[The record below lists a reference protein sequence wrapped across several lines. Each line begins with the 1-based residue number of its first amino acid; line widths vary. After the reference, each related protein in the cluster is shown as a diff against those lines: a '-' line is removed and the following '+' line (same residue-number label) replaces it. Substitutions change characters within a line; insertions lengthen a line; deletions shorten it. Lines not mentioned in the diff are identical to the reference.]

1 MSNNLRQIAK
11 DLRSFVKRCKD
22 VHYSDS
28 LLITFLVTGLLTTF
42 APSIIRAD
50 VAEDQQEVSA
60 QAYDTITDLRQ
71 SFLRA
76 KKENQ
81 KALRG
86 ANAEL
91 AQLLKEGDQVVKSP
105 WASFQFGTGYTNN
118 DWGTSYKGRGGKK
131 LEYYSRTNDLT
142 KYVFDASKHQYGA
155 TNLNLPRN
163 QEPNSLAITP
173 ANIHEPYR
181 PYTPERLDSLVLPT
195 APTFD
200 YNVPTSGNVA
210 TDFRLEVNPNAPYT
224 PDGTYVEPAVARDVN
239 QRYFNNLTTT
249 YNTNTI
255 NTTTGNVN
263 TPTNGGTFEVD
274 SSGAGKL
281 YSGYWWWGNNAWHF
295 SSVNKISGG
304 QFKIADTQSLS
315 SWWYSW
321 TGNSTYNSVDV
332 NGFNTN
338 YSGIDDGTLATAP
351 TRTLTLTEGNL
362 RWYAAAQYL
371 ASHPTLSWNEAVTA
385 VAGNGY
391 VYWSTTIPNTPP
403 LTGTHSGWMYDPTG
417 AGGGSEMTSIPTYTA
432 PGGITHL
439 ADSSI
444 KISGGTVEVTGNTF
458 SVVNGGTPSRDKRT
472 GVQVAGGTVNMTGD
486 NTFTVWGAKN
496 NGVVLDS
503 GGTLNMTKSGTNP
516 NSFGISGS
524 DNNALLLNGGDF
536 TSDKTEIT
544 ISGNKNIGINNQ
556 GASSANIS
564 RGFITLNAGT
574 TNSNAIYTKSND
586 LNTQLVQF
594 NINGSSSTSED
605 KNAGIYA
612 GSGSSKVS
620 DDRSTF
626 AISGT
631 GNNGIYAADGD
642 VETSGTTFQVFG
654 HWKNNGIYAKASG
667 KDVKVTRGSFNITG
681 TESNGIRAEESNII
695 TNGVSFTVNGSSANG
710 IHLSSN
716 AVKLEDTDSTF
727 NISNG
732 NSNGVYAKVGD
743 VTLDGTRMT
752 VSGTNNNGVLLL
764 QGVGTVNIQGTNRR
778 GSYTVNGS
786 GGLNGNN
793 GVYVSNNVTVAKIE
807 KNDFTVNGNGVG
819 LLVGDTGGAG
829 TVTLI
834 DDSTFNVT
842 DTNASS
848 TNSGTAIYMH
858 EGTIGNFKNSKVTGG
873 GTGANAGNDILVAI
887 NTPKA
892 NSITHEKTLY
902 EATGDNNVVFNLQNG
917 TTADTTT
924 TTLTTDAAGSKIG
937 ADVVIHGDYNSV
949 YKVNQFVKKV
959 EIINGDQT
967 ATGSLGTDNLAT
979 EAQVGKGRIFLKGNN
994 NVIYDGLA
1002 YVQEGEITLGDAQ
1015 LVGDNNAI
1023 VSLQGPRVKVNAATG
1038 TIAPAG
1044 AFKGNIRLQ
1053 GAIGGEARQY
1063 GANYSNNNVAIYA
1076 ASGQNSYLGEGVIS
1090 NLGGGLDN
1098 VKVED
1103 LNVAFGSASRN
1114 GVLIYATNGTYV
1126 EADTSTT
1133 YDSGGSPVAAITD
1146 GGIGAGTTPK
1156 RGYDVDNVNYGDT
1169 SRRTIMGYA
1178 NGVFS
1183 DITNYALSAASA
1195 PKKQSTIEFK
1205 KPIDMVAKEGIAF
1218 YALNG
1223 GKVKTE
1229 KAARAGGGESI
1240 VAYANGQDTTG
1251 AIAGSAGRSWVE
1263 ASNIT
1268 AADYVILADY
1278 GNRSDAERL
1287 KVYKNVGAYAKAG
1300 GQIKLEGSVAPTT
1313 KAVEDKANKVGGA
1326 TSTTDS
1332 DSSLVYGIGAFAEG
1346 NGSLVDI
1353 KDNGIHVVTGENS
1366 GVFARD
1372 KGQVNF
1378 IGYITNQNNITTD
1391 NNAEILT
1398 ADYTNKGSLSAG
1410 GYVTSTT
1417 VKRKGIKD
1425 GTTRNDHE
1433 FSTPFY
1439 VSRTGTDQ
1447 TANINFTG
1455 DTYIGMYDGI
1465 LYTGNKYG
1473 YGIWGNNGNK
1483 PLSDYYK
1490 ESDNDNTSEWAAAKY
1505 RGMKNVITLIS
1516 SNKSEHGG
1524 VNIGLINQPK
1534 EEIEWEGEQAGGDGS
1549 KGYLK
1554 GIGTDYHGMAIA
1566 NIAGTATDQ
1575 HGHDGKQW
1583 EIYSTVINGR
1593 MKVNQDVVI
1602 EDVATTKNTDG
1613 TVTAITGTNDFN
1625 DPFNDIAMESNLVS
1639 IESGKKVFG
1648 NAAYRDLGP
1657 SYAKNYQKNNVGFAM
1672 GNSLN
1677 RWDDLTL
1684 SATAD
1689 NWRKTK
1695 NSESGITNKGVVDI
1709 WGGSETSAIT
1719 GLLVNFGTLKNGDG
1733 AAAGLVR
1740 VDHGNALVGTDGS
1753 IIQNLAD
1760 SEIIVTGKYDPANK
1774 GANVTRSADPKQSG
1788 ENYGIVGISDG
1799 YVNYNTANNSGI
1811 GDDINLIKINH
1822 ENAKIFVEGDKAT
1835 GIYAENRNNA
1845 TDSNVEIVYIND
1857 ASGST
1862 GINVSNP
1869 NIDSTTS
1876 RGVGIAL
1883 VNGSSTTYNN
1893 GATNAGGVI
1902 KLTGASDGALG
1913 TAALPTANAT
1923 LPGSALPSTGTL
1935 DLKMGNNDILTGKN
1949 GVGIYAE
1956 SADIQVLSD
1965 KFTVLTKDNGVGLWA
1980 MDDTHVAAGT
1990 TDKVFQYNYNGANDK
2005 NGFAMAFGGKNTNP
2019 NFTTASNYMDIKF
2032 SNKGDQTNQ
2041 LNLVGESSLTAAN
2054 GTVKGIAGVLVNTN
2068 DAGDR
2073 VINKGKIEEDE
2084 SSITN
2089 LKAYG
2094 AVVNKGTFEN
2104 WGDIKL
2110 NESLMPTTAD
2120 QVTTADMKKVNVGI
2134 LANDHTANARYNTF
2148 IENHGDITIGDVA
2161 DGANAANQDK
2171 NIGSWAIYGYNVK
2184 TGAKADGTDSVYR
2197 INKNSYGIYSG
2208 DGKVQ
2213 IQKGTKIYVGNDTVL
2228 GHKQNTETIGTAT
2241 FPIVRQNQYAT
2252 DQQLLSGL
2260 DTPRERD
2267 SSIGVY
2273 IDNNGRFSNTDR
2285 DIEVSADMNIDRFSH
2300 GIVLA
2305 EKTGGATTNVTLGTS
2320 SANAPTIKL
2329 AYSTDDNKGGHV
2341 KSTTPHQP
2349 EPLSKEVYE
2358 QGNAVYYYSADT
2370 NSKATSYANVTMD
2383 GDYNTAYFTKGSVT
2397 NYGNIDLRSQYDLEL
2412 RNNDPDHIPVGYGS
2426 VGIISENTVDPS
2438 INEGKII
2445 TGLSDTQN
2453 MMYSVGMG
2461 AGRNFYR
2468 VDPSTREKVYD
2479 RTEGQGYVINNGEI
2493 VVQEENGIGML
2504 ATGRGSKA
2512 INNGTIRLVGKNG
2525 VGMYIDREAIGE
2537 NHGTITG
2544 DAENLK
2550 GVVAIN
2556 GGYIKNYGTIKVEGT
2571 GSYGIVTDSS
2581 KFTLDA
2587 NGNPIAYHT
2596 DTSSAEYRNGTT
2608 AGQANGHGGTD
2619 LYGGTETSIEEG
2631 TTGNPKTTGV
2641 GTTITRPN
2649 IVPLTSVTI
2658 DGVEQPIFNFNN
2670 DADVSGKQAEN
2681 ILVTSSVQTV
2691 ATGATELQIPIW
2703 LRAKDEYGNPAWPRT
2718 NSPQMS
2724 EVTRI
2729 GMYVDTSGVR
2739 YTNPIDGIENL
2750 TRLGKVNLYFGPEIT
2765 EYTNSKAIRIANN
2778 RREVAPGQYVVEEN
2792 NILKPFNDALRRLP
2806 GGATINPLSSSL
2818 TWQVSANIDDNNQ
2831 ITELVMSKVPYHS
2844 FAFDGDKRLIN
2855 FTNNLDNI
2863 YEIAR
2868 PGSEEKMIFN
2878 KLNSIG
2884 NGEGHILAQ
2893 AFDQMRGHIYGGIQQ
2908 RTNATSNLLTDE
2920 LAQLRSENNASKDS
2934 NKIKAFGRREEYKTD
2949 TAGLPDWH
2957 SNAGGFVYLHE
2968 DETVKL
2974 GDRSGWYAGVVNNYF
2989 TFKDLARS
2997 YENQAMLKTGIF
3009 KQTPLDED
3017 GTFTFTIGGDAFF
3030 GKTNTKRRFW
3040 VVDKEFRAKSDY
3052 YTYGADINAKL
3063 EKEFRLTE
3071 GFSIVPNVG
3080 LDLQYGR
3087 FSTVNEDG
3095 DMALK
3100 IKSDD
3105 YYSVKPRAGVDF
3117 RYSQPVFKKS
3127 NFVASVGL
3135 AYETELGRLNDVDN
3149 EAKIKGAWTDYY
3161 SIKGDKEDRKGNFKS
3176 DLKLGLDNG
3185 RLGFTVNTGYDT
3197 KGHNFRAGLGLRALF

>member
-181 PYTPERLDSLVLPT
+181 PYEIDRLDSLALPT

-200 YNVPTSGNVA
+200 PTIHTSGRVD
-210 TDFRLEVNPNAPYT
+210 TSFRVDVNPATPYT
-224 PDGTYVEPAVARDVN
+224 PVTNYSMAHGQVATN
-239 QRYFNNLTTT
+239 PQYSNNLTTT
-249 YNTNTI
+249 YVTNSTTSNNTAGG
-255 NTTTGNVN
+255 NTTS
-263 TPTNGGTFEVD
+263 GTLDV
-274 SSGAGKL
+274 SGKKL
-281 YSGYWWWGNNAWHF
+281 YTGYWWWGGSTAWPLAGSGDVKTVSDGTF
-295 SSVNKISGG
+295 NVGGGPYSNSWTYWSWGWNGDISYSSVDING
-304 QFKIADTQSLS
+304 
-315 SWWYSW
+315 
-321 TGNSTYNSVDV
+321 V
-332 NGFNTN
+332 NNN
-338 YSGIDDGTLATAP
+338 YSGIDAIASWNATSRTVNNHDRNDVIRWAAEQYATAH
-351 TRTLTLTEGNL
+351 NVD
-362 RWYAAAQYL
+362 YATAYNTVNSNSYIIQR
-371 ASHPTLSWNEAVTA
+371 AVYT
-385 VAGNGY
+385 
-391 VYWSTTIPNTPP
+391 
-403 LTGTHSGWMYDPTG
+403 
-417 AGGGSEMTSIPTYTA
+417 GGGSFSHYEYDYQPL
-432 PGGITHL
+432 GNG
-439 ADSSI
+439 SS
-444 KISGGTVEVTGNTF
+444 
-458 SVVNGGTPSRDKRT
+458 T
-472 GVQVAGGTVNMTGD
+472 GVTTA
-486 NTFTVWGAKN
+486 
-496 NGVVLDS
+496 
-503 GGTLNMTKSGTNP
+503 SGTY
-516 NSFGISGS
+516 G
-524 DNNALLLNGGDF
+524 ANGTYGHADVD
-536 TSDKTEIT
+536 TAILANKATT
-544 ISGNKNIGINNQ
+544 ISGNKFNIYAGTKNRNGIVASVAGISTTSNVFSVIGSNDNGMVITGGDVKSTGDQYSITGTNGNGIVLTGGDLVATGNTFTVNTTKANAINNQ
-556 GASSANIS
+556 GGGNVTIKNNS
-564 RGFITLNAGT
+564 RTNTFTLDGT
-574 TNSNAIYTKSND
+574 ENNGIYTKSGN
-586 LNTQLVQF
+586 LIVENVGITVNSGGTTQDKNNAIFVD
-594 NINGSSSTSED
+594 SSSTD
-605 KNAGIYA
+605 VKIKNSGISIDGTHTNAVLAKDGAVDISNSSQIDIA
-612 GSGSSKVS
+612 GSN
-620 DDRSTF
+620 
-626 AISGT
+626 
-631 GNNGIYAADGD
+631 NNGVFIDG
-642 VETSGTTFQVFG
+642 
-654 HWKNNGIYAKASG
+654 AS
-667 KDVKVTRGSFNITG
+667 DVKLRNST
-681 TESNGIRAEESNII
+681 
-695 TNGVSFTVNGSSANG
+695 TNVNGSSN
-710 IHLSSN
+710 
-716 AVKLEDTDSTF
+716 
-727 NISNG
+727 
-732 NSNGVYAKVGD
+732 NGVYAKNITNAV
-743 VTLDGTRMT
+743 VDG
-752 VSGTNNNGVLLL
+752 
-764 QGVGTVNIQGTNRR
+764 
-778 GSYTVNGS
+778 GSIIVNGS
-786 GGLNGNN
+786 YNNGIMAMDTVTSGLETKGGLNIDVN
-793 GVYVSNNVTVAKIE
+793 GGQSNGIFLVHKAKID
-807 KNDFTVNGNGVG
+807 KIDSTIINVNHSNGIG
-819 LLVGDTGGAG
+819 ILVGDHNTGTTNQAE
-829 TVTLI
+829 VVDMI
-834 DDSTFNVT
+834 NSTINVGP
-842 DTNASS
+842 TNAS
-848 TNSGTAIYMH
+848 AD
-858 EGTIGNFKNSKVTGG
+858 GN
-873 GTGANAGNDILVAI
+873 GTGIYIRNGKVKVGDNNRINADGNDILIAI
-887 NTPKA
+887 NTPEENKLEFAGTA
-892 NSITHEKTLY
+892 NRPALLTGTGGGNVAINLQNGSTFDNKKTTIHGTADIVFGNSTSAY
-902 EATGDNNVVFNLQNG
+902 DNNVV
-917 TTADTTT
+917 
-924 TTLTTDAAGSKIG
+924 
-937 ADVVIHGDYNSV
+937 
-949 YKVNQFVKKV
+949 YKVNKYVDDLDLD
-959 EIINGDQT
+959 NGDST
-967 ATGSLGTDNLAT
+967 SAAGTLGTDILAT
-979 EAQVGKGRIFLKGNN
+979 SAQSGSGKIFLRGNN
-994 NVIYDGLA
+994 NAIYDGLA
-1002 YVQEGEITLGDAQ
+1002 YVKTGHITLGDAQ
-1015 LVGDNNAI
+1015 MVGSNNAI
-1023 VSLQGPRVKVNAATG
+1023 INLQGPTKAVDSYPTE
-1038 TIAPAG
+1038 APVG
-1044 AFKGNIRLQ
+1044 AFGGEIRVQ
-1053 GAIGGEARQY
+1053 GAMGGEARQY
-1063 GANYSNNNVAIYA
+1063 GADTSLNNVAIYA
-1076 ASGQNSYLGEGVIS
+1076 ASGQNKNLGEGVIS
-1090 NLGGGLDN
+1090 SKIGSLTN
-1098 VKVED
+1098 VQIKD
-1103 LNVAFGSASRN
+1103 LNVAFGSASKN

-1133 YDSGGSPVAAITD
+1133 YDSGGTGVTAITD
-1146 GGIGAGTTPK
+1146 GGVGAGTTPK

-1169 SRRTIMGYA
+1169 SRRTVMGYA

-1183 DITNYALSAASA
+1183 NLTNYSLAAASA
-1195 PKKQSTIEFK
+1195 PKKQSTIEFLQ
-1205 KPIDMVAKEGIAF
+1205 PVDMVAKEGVAF

-1251 AIAGSAGRSWVE
+1251 TIAGSAGRSWVE

-1268 AADYVILADY
+1268 AADYTILADY
-1278 GNRSDAERL
+1278 GNRSDEERL

-1300 GQIKLEGSVAPTT
+1300 GQVKLEGNVKPTT
-1313 KAVEDKANKVGGA
+1313 KAFEDKANKIDTA
-1326 TSTTDS
+1326 TSTTAS

-1346 NGSLVDI
+1346 TGSLVDI
-1353 KDNGIHVVTGENS
+1353 KDDGIHVVTGENS

-1378 IGYITNQNNITTD
+1378 RGYITNQNNITTD
-1391 NNAEILT
+1391 GNAELLT

-1410 GYVTSTT
+1410 GFVTSTT
-1417 VKRKGIKD
+1417 VKRKGIND

-1433 FSTPFY
+1433 YSTPFY
-1439 VSRTGTDQ
+1439 VIRQNGDQ

-1455 DTYIGMYDGI
+1455 DTYIGMYDGV
-1465 LYTGNKYG
+1465 LYTGNNYG
-1473 YGIWGNNGNK
+1473 YGIWGLNGNK

-1566 NIAGTATDQ
+1566 NIAGAATDQ

-1602 EDVATTKNTDG
+1602 EDVAATKNTDG
-1613 TVTAITGTNDFN
+1613 TVTTITGTNDFN

-1684 SATAD
+1684 TATAD

-1695 NSESGITNKGVVDI
+1695 NSESGITNKGSVDI
-1709 WGGSETSAIT
+1709 WGGSKDSAIT

-1733 AAAGLVR
+1733 TAAGLVR

-1760 SEIIVTGKYDPANK
+1760 SEIIVTGKYDPVNK

-1799 YVNYNTANNSGI
+1799 YVGYNTANNSGI
-1811 GDDINLIKINH
+1811 GDDINLIKISH

-1835 GIYAENRNNA
+1835 GIYAENRNTA
-1845 TDSNVEIVYIND
+1845 TDSNVEIVYINNN
-1857 ASGST
+1857 SGST

-1869 NIDSTTS
+1869 NIDSATS

-1883 VNGSSTTYNN
+1883 VNGSTTDTNYVN
-1893 GATNAGGVI
+1893 GATNIGGVI

-1913 TAALPTANAT
+1913 TASISPTNTAAS
-1923 LPGSALPSTGTL
+1923 LPGNTGVATTGNLTL
-1935 DLKMGNNDILTGKN
+1935 NMGNNDIITGKN

-1990 TDKVFQYNYNGANDK
+1990 TDKIFQYNYNGANDK

-2041 LNLVGESSLTAAN
+2041 LNLVGEPNLAATN

-2305 EKTGGATTNVTLGTS
+2305 EKTGGGITNVTLGTS
-2320 SANAPTIKL
+2320 SADAPTIKL

-2412 RNNDPDHIPVGYGS
+2412 RNNDPDHIQVGYGS
-2426 VGIISENTVDPS
+2426 VGIISENTTDPS
-2438 INEGKII
+2438 INKGKII

-2479 RTEGQGYVINNGEI
+2479 RTEGQGYVVNDGEI

-2681 ILVTSSVQTV
+2681 ILVTSSIQTV

-2750 TRLGKVNLYFGPEIT
+2750 TKLGKVNLYFGPEIT

-2778 RREVAPGQYVVEEN
+2778 KKEVAPGQYVVEEN

>member
-210 TDFRLEVNPNAPYT
+210 TDFRLEVNPNTPYT
-224 PDGTYVEPAVARDVN
+224 PDGNYVEPAIARNVN
-239 QRYFNNLTTT
+239 EVNFNNRTTT
-249 YNTNTI
+249 YNTNTG
-255 NTTTGNVN
+255 NTSGTTGVS
-263 TPTNGGTFEVD
+263 TTSVATLEA
-274 SSGAGKL
+274 STGKL
-281 YSGYWWWGNNAWHF
+281 YTGRWWWNSSAYNLGTVTAINGGDFTVGNGPHNSGAWTWWTWAF
-295 SSVNKISGG
+295 NGDISYSGVNVNSG
-304 QFKIADTQSLS
+304 S
-315 SWWYSW
+315 
-321 TGNSTYNSVDV
+321 
-332 NGFNTN
+332 
-338 YSGIDDGTLATAP
+338 YSGIDDIASWNGATYNGSYTDP
-351 TRTLTLTEGNL
+351 TEVRRRAAEIE
-362 RWYAAAQYL
+362 AAANNIDY
-371 ASHPTLSWNEAVTA
+371 VTA
-385 VAGNGY
+385 WNRVRPVLVPAGPGG
-391 VYWSTTIPNTPP
+391 TPP
-403 LTGTHSGWMYDPTG
+403 AHYDYTYNNGPQQSLPSTFTYGPGTG
-417 AGGGSEMTSIPTYTA
+417 AYGHTNVDAAIKADADISINNVNIDVYNAWSPAGKKRAGIIAASTDVKQNGGTISAIGTDTAGVRVDSGKFTTNAGFTASGTNASGIYLKGGSATTNGATFTVSGTKAHGINSNAGTA
-432 PGGITHL
+432 VETNGGWFNITGPE
-439 ADSSI
+439 ATGI
-444 KISGGTVEVTGNTF
+444 YAKAGTVESKGTNYTIGVNKGIGIYSTSGVTSTT
-458 SVVNGGTPSRDKRT
+458 VNGPSST
-472 GVQVAGGTVNMTGD
+472 ITI
-486 NTFTVWGAKN
+486 N
-496 NGVVLDS
+496 NGVTESNGLYIDKGTLDVDNVTFNVNIGRTGGAGNDKNAAIRLTTAAGVANVNRAGITVHGTDSAGIWAEAKSDKLTVSNSNITIGNDAAGATNQYRNNGVYRDNRPLDS
-503 GGTLNMTKSGTNP
+503 LNTSYTINGVSSNGVYSKDGQDVT
-516 NSFGISGS
+516 F
-524 DNNALLLNGGDF
+524 NGGSM
-536 TSDKTEIT
+536 T
-544 ISGNKNIGINNQ
+544 
-556 GASSANIS
+556 
-564 RGFITLNAGT
+564 
-574 TNSNAIYTKSND
+574 
-586 LNTQLVQF
+586 
-594 NINGSSSTSED
+594 INGSYNNGYID
-605 KNAGIYA
+605 KGTGTDKVKNMTFHVN
-612 GSGSSKVS
+612 GSS
-620 DDRSTF
+620 
-626 AISGT
+626 
-631 GNNGIYAADGD
+631 NNGIYATNAGGTID
-642 VETSGTTFQVFG
+642 EISGSIF
-654 HWKNNGIYAKASG
+654 N
-667 KDVKVTRGSFNITG
+667 VT
-681 TESNGIRAEESNII
+681 
-695 TNGVSFTVNGSSANG
+695 
-710 IHLSSN
+710 
-716 AVKLEDTDSTF
+716 
-727 NISNG
+727 
-732 NSNGVYAKVGD
+732 
-743 VTLDGTRMT
+743 
-752 VSGTNNNGVLLL
+752 
-764 QGVGTVNIQGTNRR
+764 
-778 GSYTVNGS
+778 
-786 GGLNGNN
+786 GNN
-793 GVYVSNNVTVAKIE
+793 I
-807 KNDFTVNGNGVG
+807 G
-819 LLVGDTGGAG
+819 LLVGDTDGAA
-829 TVTLI
+829 TITKIENSV
-834 DDSTFNVT
+834 FNVPN
-842 DTNASS
+842 TNAAADS
-848 TNSGTAIYMH
+848 NGTAIYMH
-858 EGTIGNFKNSKVTGG
+858 EGTIGNFKDSRVTGG
-873 GTGANAGNDILVAI
+873 GTGTNAGNDILVAI

-1313 KAVEDKANKVGGA
+1313 KAVEDKANKIAGA

-1353 KDNGIHVVTGENS
+1353 KDAGIHVVTGENS

-1398 ADYTNKGSLSAG
+1398 ADYTNKGTLSAG

-1602 EDVATTKNTDG
+1602 EDVAATKNTDG

-1709 WGGSETSAIT
+1709 WGGSENSAIT

-1733 AAAGLVR
+1733 TDAGLVR

-1869 NIDSTTS
+1869 NIDSTNS

-2412 RNNDPDHIPVGYGS
+2412 RNNDPDHIQVGYGS
-2426 VGIISENTVDPS
+2426 VGIISENTTDPS
-2438 INEGKII
+2438 INKGKII

-2479 RTEGQGYVINNGEI
+2479 RTEGQGYVINDGEI

-2681 ILVTSSVQTV
+2681 ILVTSSIQTV

-2750 TRLGKVNLYFGPEIT
+2750 TKLGKVNLYFGPEIT

-2778 RREVAPGQYVVEEN
+2778 KKEVAPGQYVVEEN

-3105 YYSVKPRAGVDF
+3105 YYSIKPSAGVDF
-3117 RYSQPVFKKS
+3117 RYAQPVFKKS